1 MIESRLCL
9 SKHFLKKKV
18 KAAFEREPIDKNKSF
33 FNIPFLPTLNMFVAP
48 PQQQQNIPS
57 STPNQIRNNSNINP
71 NLNNQQ
77 QMNKLDP
84 RNQNILMSKF
94 NFL

>member
-1 MIESRLCL
+1 
-9 SKHFLKKKV
+9 
-18 KAAFEREPIDKNKSF
+18 
-33 FNIPFLPTLNMFVAP
+33 MFVAP
-48 PQQQQNIPS
+48 QQQLQNIPS

-77 QMNKLDP
+77 QMNKIDP

-94 NFL
+94 YFLQIFR